1 VNRFL
6 SKGDC
11 SLDEGSAAPE
21 SPGGRWRHIV
31 ESAHFWDFIVRIGV
45 AIWIVAS
52 ALIALLIRAYDTFGI
67 GWTVLLAVLL
77 ANVGIWVASAIK
89 LKMSGG
95 QKILYSTSA
104 GLIVLFVF
112 MAEYLPHWID
122 KSDPHSAHTSSART
136 SEVHDDAMTSVSSTV
151 ANSHQPSTPQPTATP
166 VNPTAALTPHEVQ
179 AKIDAWNSVDVPLGD
194 LGQTISDGY
203 ALLERWPHD
212 LKESR
217 KKLTQAVARLRD
229 GAEAFDRQV
238 DRLRGNIV
246 YPDIE
251 KELSTAPIPL
261 LGETAEDVLL
271 AVGALPEELPA
282 NSELKMKPQFND
294 LKQALDKAKT
304 WQSEMQRSSVA
315 TRQELSRAK

>member
-1 VNRFL
+1 
-6 SKGDC
+6 
-11 SLDEGSAAPE
+11 LDEGSVAPG
-21 SPGGRWRHIV
+21 SPGGRWRHVV
-31 ESAHFWDFIVRIGV
+31 ESAHFWEFIVRISV

-95 QKILYSTSA
+95 RKILYSTSA
-104 GLIVLFVF
+104 GLIVLFVA

-122 KSDPHSAHTSSART
+122 TSDSHSVHTSSVHTSSAQT
-136 SEVHDDAMTSVSSTV
+136 PKVPDDATTSASSAA
-151 ANSHQPSTPQPTATP
+151 ANSHQQPTPQPAATS
-166 VNPTAALTPHEVQ
+166 VNPTAALAPHDVQ
-179 AKIDAWNSVDVPLGD
+179 ARIDAWNSVDVPLSD

-212 LKESR
+212 VKESR

-238 DRLRGNIV
+238 DRPRGNIA

-251 KELSTAPIPL
+251 KELSTTPIPL
-261 LGETAEDVLL
+261 LEQTAENVLL
-271 AVGALPEELPA
+271 AVGALPDELPA
-282 NSELKMKPQFND
+282 NSELKMKAQFND

-304 WQSEMQRSSVA
+304 WQSEIQRLSVTA
-315 TRQELSRAK
+315 RQELSRAR

>member
-1 VNRFL
+1 M
-6 SKGDC
+6 
-11 SLDEGSAAPE
+11 
-21 SPGGRWRHIV
+21 V
-31 ESAHFWDFIVRIGV
+31 ESAHFWEFIVRIGV

-52 ALIALLIRAYDTFGI
+52 ASIALVIRAYDTFGI

-77 ANVGIWVASAIK
+77 ANLGIWVASAVK

-95 QKILYSTSA
+95 RKILYSASA

-122 KSDPHSAHTSSART
+122 GSDPHSTHAPSAQTSSSAQT
-136 SEVHDDAMTSVSSTV
+136 SKAHDDATTSASSE
-151 ANSHQPSTPQPTATP
+151 AASSHQQSTPPTP
-166 VNPTAALTPHEVQ
+166 VNPTAALTAHEVQ
-179 AKIDAWNSVDVPLGD
+179 AKIDAWNSVNVPLSD

-217 KKLTQAVARLRD
+217 KKLTQALARVRD

-238 DRLRGNIV
+238 DRLRGNSA

-261 LGETAEDVLL
+261 LEQTAEDVLL

-282 NSELKMKPQFND
+282 NSELKMKPQFNE
-294 LKQALDKAKT
+294 LKQELDKAKT
-304 WQSEMQRSSVA
+304 WQSEMQRLSISA
-315 TRQELSRAK
+315 RQDLSRAR

>member
-1 VNRFL
+1 
-6 SKGDC
+6 
-11 SLDEGSAAPE
+11 LDEGSVAPE
-21 SPGGRWRHIV
+21 SLGGRWRHVV

-52 ALIALLIRAYDTFGI
+52 AVIALLIRAYDTFGV
-67 GWTVLLAVLL
+67 GWTILLAVLL
-77 ANVGIWVASAIK
+77 ANVGIWVAGAVK

-95 QKILYSTSA
+95 RRVLYSMGA
-104 GLIVLFVF
+104 GLLVLLVF
-112 MAEYLPHWID
+112 AAEYLPHWID
-122 KSDPHSAHTSSART
+122 KSDPHSAHTSSAHTSSAQT
-136 SEVHDDAMTSVSSTV
+136 SEVHDDAMTSASSAA
-151 ANSHQPSTPQPTATP
+151 ANSHQPSTLQPAAP
-166 VNPTAALTPHEVQ
+166 VNPTAGLTPHDVQ

-194 LGQTISDGY
+194 LGQTISGGY
-203 ALLERWPHD
+203 TLLEHWPHD

-229 GAEAFDRQV
+229 GAEAFDQQV
-238 DRLRGNIV
+238 DRLRGNIA

-261 LGETAEDVLL
+261 LEQTAEDVLL
-271 AVGALPEELPA
+271 AVAALPEELPA

-294 LKQALDKAKT
+294 LRQALDRART
-304 WQSEMQRSSVA
+304 WQSEMQRSSIA